1 MTKRDKLCMAEW
13 VSYLGIEFMN
23 YHRSTAWAF
32 SNKSNTASIVHITDI
47 VFVFVVCEEQIDGMG
62 TLE

>member
-13 VSYLGIEFMN
+13 VSYQGIEFMN
-23 YHRSTAWAF
+23 YLRSTEWAF

-47 VFVFVVCEEQIDGMG
+47 VFVICEEQIDGMG
-62 TLE
+62 TQE

>member
-23 YHRSTAWAF
+23 YHRSTAGAF
-32 SNKSNTASIVHITDI
+32 SNKNNTASIVHITDI
-47 VFVFVVCEEQIDGMG
+47 VFVVCEEQIDGMG